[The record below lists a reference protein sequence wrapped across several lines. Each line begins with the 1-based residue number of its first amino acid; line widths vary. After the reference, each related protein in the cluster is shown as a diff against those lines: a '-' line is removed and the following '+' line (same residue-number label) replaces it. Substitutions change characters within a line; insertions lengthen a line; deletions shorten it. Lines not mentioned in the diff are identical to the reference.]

1 MCWALLTS
9 TVKLLYLI
17 PQHSATNRMTLDA
30 LKLSFGPSFNIPG
43 VVLTELL
50 ERREELFTN
59 PPPPSAAETAH
70 DLINFGDMDLSPPS
84 IPFPT
89 IPTMTLESSPES
101 SPRSVTPAG
110 SSIHNAAD
118 GFTSSGSRPKKP
130 ARLGSKPSLGR
141 LFNGG
146 TSSSRKGSIDTTAS
160 SIIDQIPPRVD
171 LPGTEERMPSFE
183 SEFGLAGRAASQQ
196 DKEETLRD
204 PQVASS
210 SERLQE
216 AHYQPGTVSERAK
229 AFSSLSASPSPSPVP
244 SMSRSSA
251 SGTTST
257 PIADMFA
264 GTGVQMPPLR
274 QITPR
279 SSMGSMSVPLQLDG
293 GSGAV
298 LRHTSGDW
306 TALPNSA
313 PGPVPANPATKI
325 RRGTSSF
332 FQSGGGIDRH
342 ARSQSVS
349 TAALVAAVSANNPAT
364 KSEAGGARDPAE
376 SA

>member
-1 MCWALLTS
+1 MVLTS
-9 TVKLLYLI
+9 SVKLLYLI
-17 PQHSATNRMTLDA
+17 PQHSSTNRMTLDA

-50 ERREELFTN
+50 ERREELFIS
-59 PPPPSAAETAH
+59 PPPPTAAETAH
-70 DLINFGDMDLSPPS
+70 DLINFGDMDLSPPT

-89 IPTMTLESSPES
+89 IPTVTLDSSPES

-110 SSIHNAAD
+110 SSIHTAGE
-118 GFTSSGSRPKKP
+118 GFASSGSRPKKP
-130 ARLGSKPSLGR
+130 VRLGSKPSLGR

-146 TSSSRKGSIDTTAS
+146 STSSRKGSIDTTAS
-160 SIIDQIPPRVD
+160 SIVDQTPPRVD
-171 LPGTEERMPSFE
+171 LPGADERMPSFE
-183 SEFGLAGRAASQQ
+183 SEFGLASGSAAQQ
-196 DKEETLRD
+196 EKEEMLRD

-210 SERLQE
+210 SDRLQE
-216 AHYQPGTVSERAK
+216 THYQPGTVSERAK

-244 SMSRSSA
+244 SVSRSSTT
-251 SGTTST
+251 GTTST

-279 SSMGSMSVPLQLDG
+279 SSMGSMSVPLALDG
-293 GSGAV
+293 GNGGV

-313 PGPVPANPATKI
+313 PAPAPANPATKI

-332 FQSGGGIDRH
+332 FQSGGGINRH
-342 ARSQSVS
+342 ARSQSVG
-349 TAALVAAVSANNPAT
+349 TAALVAAVSSNASPKPDA
-364 KSEAGGARDPAE
+364 EGAKDTGEGA
-376 SA
+376 